1 MNNAQQQTTLTH
13 TNSFGELALMYN
25 CERAATI
32 RVTAASTAWSMDL
45 RTFRRLLATTASG
58 QILRRCEFLRR
69 VPLLQPLNNEQVTK
83 LADALDSV
91 VFKADQYIIRQ
102 GEQVTTTTE

>member
-1 MNNAQQQTTLTH
+1 
-13 TNSFGELALMYN
+13 MYN

-102 GEQVTTTTE
+102 GEQVTTTTGDSPTYFLFKLWKL